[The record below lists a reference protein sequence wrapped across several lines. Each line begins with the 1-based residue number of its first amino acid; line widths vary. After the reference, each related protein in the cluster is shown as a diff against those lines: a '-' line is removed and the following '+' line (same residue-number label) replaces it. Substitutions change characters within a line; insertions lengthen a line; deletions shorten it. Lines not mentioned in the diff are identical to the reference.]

1 MVWLYDNAGRS
12 VFGAILYHTISNLC
26 WQLFPNAGSD
36 YDPRRTAILIL
47 LAAAIVTLAWGPG
60 SRTRAHLGTSGR

>member
-1 MVWLYDNAGRS
+1 MVWLYDTAGRS
-12 VFGAILYHTISNLC
+12 VFGAILYHTISDLC

-47 LAAAIVTLAWGPG
+47 LAAAIVALAWGPG
-60 SRTRAHLGTSGR
+60 RQARADHRTSDR